1 MNVVKKI
8 DNSDFEFY
16 SIKLPLIITKN
27 KRNAYISKELE
38 KKHPCFSD
46 RCWWKPKLKIKDKSF
61 VASIA
66 VIDKVKLARYKE
78 ENPGKILE
86 FRENNK
92 KIFFIEKE
100 LGLIFLVSLLFIM
113 FIIIMIVLGTKNNK
127 KNAEQLETLQYE
139 INAAEISNIEN
150 DIEICSRIL
159 ERISLYDGKVTSFSI
174 DANMLNMNVYG
185 CFPED
190 IRIKNIQSSDLVFRN
205 NIPYFS
211 IQKRINTPEIHNS
224 YSSDETEDND
234 FHVKIRNI
242 LLTYKVNLLNENI
255 EQNSF
260 VFETAEFFSV
270 FKDIN
275 RILSCAD
282 IWIKNVS
289 ISRENE
295 KFSVKIMFSNNAN
308 NLNEILNVLLQ
319 NKSVFKTD
327 VTYEKKMIKEVEQ
340 VKESDNWEK
349 IGTITKNNTK
359 IEFYKDLEGKIRRIE
374 K

>member
-1 MNVVKKI
+1 MKEDIKKFL
-8 DNSDFEFY
+8 NY
-16 SIKLPLIITKN
+16 
-27 KRNAYISKELE
+27 
-38 KKHPCFSD
+38 
-46 RCWWKPKLKIKDKSF
+46 
-61 VASIA
+61 
-66 VIDKVKLARYKE
+66 
-78 ENPGKILE
+78 
-86 FRENNK
+86 
-92 KIFFIEKE
+92 IEKE

-113 FIIIMIVLGTKNNK
+113 FIIILIVLGTKNSK

-150 DIEICSRIL
+150 DVEICSRIL

-242 LLTYKVNLLNENI
+242 LLTDKVNLLNENI

-319 NKSVFKTD
+319 NKSVFKTN
-327 VTYEKKMIKEVEQ
+327 VTYEKKMIKGAEQ